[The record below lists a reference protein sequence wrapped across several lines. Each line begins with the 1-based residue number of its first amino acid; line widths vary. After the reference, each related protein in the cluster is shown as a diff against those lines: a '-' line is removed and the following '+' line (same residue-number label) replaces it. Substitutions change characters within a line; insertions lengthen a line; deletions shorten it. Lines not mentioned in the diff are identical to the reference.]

1 MASSNANNSSRH
13 TEQLAVC
20 AIFTALLCVLAPVS
34 IPIGPVPITLATFLI
49 LLSADLLGWKGS
61 AAAVAAYL
69 VLGFAGLP
77 VFSNWQSGAAPLM
90 GPTGGYLVGYLPMAI
105 LAGIFAAASWPL
117 EEQGKRLA
125 AAGLCAFGMV
135 LGTACLY
142 VLGTVWFCVLTG
154 STAAHALAVCVVP
167 FLPLDALK
175 IAGAA
180 AAGLVLRPRLR
191 QAGARNW

>member
-1 MASSNANNSSRH
+1 MANSNANTSSRH

-69 VLGFAGLP
+69 VLGFA
-77 VFSNWQSGAAPLM
+77 
-90 GPTGGYLVGYLPMAI
+90 MAI

-154 STAAHALAVCVVP
+154 STAAHALAVCVAP

-191 QAGARNW
+191 QAGVRNW